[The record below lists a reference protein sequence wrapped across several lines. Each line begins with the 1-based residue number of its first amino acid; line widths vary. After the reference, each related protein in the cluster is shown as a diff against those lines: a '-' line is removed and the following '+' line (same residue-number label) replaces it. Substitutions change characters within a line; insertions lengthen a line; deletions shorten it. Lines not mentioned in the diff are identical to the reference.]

1 MCAKEQEAM
10 DLDLV
15 ELTLLP
21 APGDPRR
28 VCYEIQ
34 AKLVEIQENLRKRG
48 VGVTTV
54 IAHPTGD
61 TNMGQFV
68 ITLGPPA
75 ITAIAA
81 VARAWVQTRFG
92 RRMRFKFDD
101 VEAEV
106 RTVQE
111 IDGLL
116 KRLTAF
122 RDSKRIAREV
132 RS

>member
-1 MCAKEQEAM
+1 M
-10 DLDLV
+10 DFDQV

-21 APGDPRR
+21 APDDPER
-28 VCYEIQ
+28 VCYEI
-34 AKLVEIQENLRKRG
+34 ASKLLKIQDNLRKRG
-48 VGVTTV
+48 VNVTSI
-54 IAHPTGD
+54 IARPTGD

-81 VARAWVQTRFG
+81 VAGAWVQTRFG

-122 RDSKRIAREV
+122 RDSKRIAGEG